1 MRTGN
6 TFVIAGTTTRALPS
20 GRGLVGGASS
30 ADQSTHALD
39 IIGGAVR
46 ALGGSLADVTRT
58 RVLLSSVEGW
68 EDVVRVH
75 GAVFG
80 PHGSRPVNTTVGG
93 ITFIGE
99 GILVEIEA
107 EGTIAS
113 GPRLRL

>member
-6 TFVIAGTTTRALPS
+6 TFVVAGTTTRALPDGS
-20 GRGLVGGASS
+20 ALVGGNS
-30 ADQSTHALD
+30 AACQATHALD

-46 ALGGSLADVTRT
+46 AVGASMADITRT

-68 EDVVRVH
+68 EEVVRVH

-80 PHGSRPVNTTVGG
+80 AAGSRPVNTTVGG
-93 ITFIGE
+93 TSFIGP

-107 EGTIAS
+107 EGVVVS
-113 GPRLRL
+113 GPRLRI